1 MTDKE
6 KLELLRDQL
15 IRIQD
20 LTPYRLEAY
29 AQQVNLSTWPDDV
42 KKWLMKAVD
51 VRAEE
56 VLSDVHDFM
65 VVQEEL
71 TEIA

>member
-1 MTDKE
+1 MTNNE
-6 KLELLRDQL
+6 KLELLKDQL

-29 AQQVNLSTWPDDV
+29 AQSVNLSTWPDDV

-51 VRAEE
+51 IRAEE
-56 VLSDVHDFM
+56 VLSDIHSVL
-65 VVQEEL
+65 VEQEEL
-71 TEIA
+71 SEVS

>member
-1 MTDKE
+1 MTNQE
-6 KLELLRDQL
+6 KVELLRDQL

-56 VLSDVHDFM
+56 VLSDIHSVM
-65 VVQEEL
+65 VEQEQL